1 MHGMRLGRS
10 GRAGHRVHAV
20 LVLLDRATC
29 DNISFSFPFLSLSLS
44 LERNLALEFFHRCS
58 DVCVYVYIYGDTR
71 ATFRN
76 V

>member
-1 MHGMRLGRS
+1 MITSPSL
-10 GRAGHRVHAV
+10 
-20 LVLLDRATC
+20 
-29 DNISFSFPFLSLSLS
+29 FLSSLSLS